1 MDSSYGPRLGITAA
15 FVVLGA
21 ALLTGCSPS
30 GGGEDDAS
38 VPVEESPT
46 SAPVDTGC
54 VSRTWELD
62 LPDLASQMAIELA
75 AEGLEVVE
83 YAGIGRHTFT
93 FSESGEASE
102 SVDATFT
109 LTATSGAGPEI
120 TVVQIHTGEPFGQ
133 WGWVG
138 DSNVMTFLDWNNG
151 GYQVQ
156 NITAIDGV
164 NSEGP
169 IALPSHPLD
178 GTNMEVVCDGS
189 TMSTHSVGSP
199 YIQHWTAES

>member
-1 MDSSYGPRLGITAA
+1 VTVDET
-15 FVVLGA
+15 
-21 ALLTGCSPS
+21 
-30 GGGEDDAS
+30 
-38 VPVEESPT
+38 PT

-54 VSRTWELD
+54 VSRIWALD
-62 LPDLASQMAIELA
+62 IQDLVSQMAIELA

-83 YAGIGRHTFT
+83 YAGIGHHTLT

-109 LTATSGAGPEI
+109 LTAISGAGPEI

-138 DSNVMTFLDWNNG
+138 DSNVITFFDWNNG

-156 NITAIDGV
+156 NITAIGGV
-164 NSEGP
+164 TSENP

-189 TMSTHSVGSP
+189 TMSTHAVGSP
-199 YIQHWTAES
+199 YTQHWTAES